1 MAIRLQLPTEPAW
14 IDLPHGVRVRCRP
27 LTTATN
33 AAAMACA
40 ARKVTALAESIAGRR
55 EVGMPCDD
63 LPDLSDPDRRDG
75 YSHALYAASLGHACI
90 LEWQGRGIEDP
101 ATDQPAPLTAENIGA
116 LMLIPE
122 IARAFVDRLWRPLG
136 EVVAEGNVCAPSPD
150 GSTAPGASTAEPAV
164 LPEAAAPTAA

>member
-33 AAAMACA
+33 AAALSCA
-40 ARKVTALAESIAGRR
+40 QREVSALAEDVMRR
-55 EVGMPCDD
+55 RSVGVSCDD
-63 LPDLSDPDRRDG
+63 LPDLTDADRREG
-75 YSHALYAASLGHACI
+75 YSHALYAASLGRACI

-101 ATDQPAPLTAENIGA
+101 ATDQPADLTAENIGA
-116 LMLIPE
+116 LMMIPE
-122 IARAFVDRLWRPLG
+122 IARAFIGSLWQPLG
-136 EVVAEGNVCAPSPD
+136 EVIAEGNVCAPSPD